1 MLAGI
6 FILVIVVS
14 PLTLLL
20 ERVSGSVGFAG
31 SFSTIA
37 GVVALQVAVYF
48 EQGHLDKFVFIA
60 VPVSLVFSFVISGLT
75 LAIAHFFKQEAR

>member
-6 FILVIVVS
+6 FILVIVVA

-20 ERVSGSVGFAG
+20 ERASGSVGFAC

-37 GVVALQVAVYF
+37 GVIALQVVFYL
-48 EQGHLDKFVFIA
+48 EEGHVDMFWPISVA
-60 VPVSLVFSFVISGLT
+60 VSLFVSFAISGLT
-75 LAIAHFFKQEAR
+75 LAIERLIKRKAG